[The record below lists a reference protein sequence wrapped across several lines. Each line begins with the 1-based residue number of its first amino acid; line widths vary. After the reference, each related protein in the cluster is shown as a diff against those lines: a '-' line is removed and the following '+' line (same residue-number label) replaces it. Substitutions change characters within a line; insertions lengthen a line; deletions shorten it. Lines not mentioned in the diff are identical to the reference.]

1 MSTIN
6 MVGSLRY
13 SMNGKKRKTKSLNKA
28 KRPKNVWTKTTS
40 LSVMSPPSVKEY
52 PSYTTSVVSP
62 MSGKDVKW
70 EQEKLKI
77 SSSYTVAPAYNKG
90 AYQVVPRSEVE
101 CIGK

>member
-1 MSTIN
+1 MGTIN
-6 MVGSLRY
+6 MIGSLRY

-28 KRPKNVWTKTTS
+28 KTPKNVWTKTTS
-40 LSVMSPPSVKEY
+40 LSVTPPSVKEY
-52 PSYTTSVVSP
+52 PSYTSSVAP

-70 EQEKLKI
+70 EQVKLKI

>member
-1 MSTIN
+1 MGTIN
-6 MVGSLRY
+6 MIGSLRY
-13 SMNGKKRKTKSLNKA
+13 SMNGKKRKTKALNKA

-40 LSVMSPPSVKEY
+40 LSVTPPSVKEY
-52 PSYTTSVVSP
+52 PSYTSSVTP

>member
-13 SMNGKKRKTKSLNKA
+13 SMNGKKRKTKALNKA

-52 PSYTTSVVSP
+52 PSYTSSVTP

>member
-1 MSTIN
+1 
-6 MVGSLRY
+6 
-13 SMNGKKRKTKSLNKA
+13 MNGKKRKTKALNKA

-40 LSVMSPPSVKEY
+40 LSVTSPPSVKEY

-77 SSSYTVAPAYNKG
+77 SSSYIVAPAYNKG

>member
-1 MSTIN
+1 MGTIN
-6 MVGSLRY
+6 MIGSLRY

-28 KRPKNVWTKTTS
+28 KTPKNVWTKTTS
-40 LSVMSPPSVKEY
+40 LSVTPPSVKEY
-52 PSYTTSVVSP
+52 PSYTSSVTP
-62 MSGKDVKW
+62 MSGKDVKL

>member
-13 SMNGKKRKTKSLNKA
+13 SMNGKKRKTKALNKA

-40 LSVMSPPSVKEY
+40 LSVTSPPSVKAY
-52 PSYTTSVVSP
+52 PSYTSSVTP

>member
-1 MSTIN
+1 MGTIN
-6 MVGSLRY
+6 MIGSLRY

-28 KRPKNVWTKTTS
+28 KTPKNVWTKTTS
-40 LSVMSPPSVKEY
+40 LSVTPPSVKEY
-52 PSYTTSVVSP
+52 PSYTSSVAP

-90 AYQVVPRSEVE
+90 AYQVIPQKEVKD
-101 CIGK
+101 IGK

>member
-1 MSTIN
+1 
-6 MVGSLRY
+6 
-13 SMNGKKRKTKSLNKA
+13 
-28 KRPKNVWTKTTS
+28 VWTKTTS
-40 LSVMSPPSVKEY
+40 LSVAPPSVKEY
-52 PSYTTSVVSP
+52 PSYTSSVAP

>member
-1 MSTIN
+1 

-13 SMNGKKRKTKSLNKA
+13 SMNGKKRKTKALNKA

-40 LSVMSPPSVKEY
+40 LSVTSPPSVKEY